1 MPPETTPPDAMSARH
16 VYELLEP
23 KTTLALLAALVLS
36 VLLVGRFAPAKR
48 RRVAG
53 SFFLFA
59 TSVVLGAVSA
69 LLAAAGLWV
78 WADRVHAFA
87 ELFRIFTIISLAARL
102 GFELALPRLS
112 VDLPKI
118 AQDVVVGLVYAL
130 ACLGL
135 FHRLGVNFSGIL
147 ATSAVAT
154 AVVGLSLQPTLGNL
168 VGGVALQMDGSIQV
182 GAWVRLENK
191 LEGRV
196 REIRWR
202 HTLLETR
209 NGDTLIVPN
218 GTLLGQQIL
227 VLGLRDDEPHP
238 HRMWVWF
245 DVDFEHPPERVTQVV
260 AEALCAGP
268 IAGVAAEPRP
278 DCICAGFGQEGHD
291 GLARYAVRY
300 WLVDLARDDP
310 TSSAIYARVHSAL
323 ERAGIPLGVPRQN
336 QYHTKQNE
344 HWEERRAA
352 AETSRRVALLDDLEL
367 FKSMTAAELA
377 QLAPRL
383 RKAPFSAGEV
393 ISRQG
398 AQAHWLY
405 ILTAGTVEVRVSNGE
420 GVEKVVRTLHA
431 PSFFGEM
438 SLMTGEPRAAT
449 VVAKTPVECFRLA
462 PEDFEGLIVARP
474 DMARDISEVL
484 AKRRVELEAVRDDL
498 DEGGR
503 KSLEVVERGR
513 IFHAIRGFFGLDE
526 QA

>member
-1 MPPETTPPDAMSARH
+1 MPPETTPPDATSARH
-16 VYELLEP
+16 VYDLLEP
-23 KTTLALLAALVLS
+23 KISLALLAALVLS

-53 SFFLFA
+53 SFVLFA
-59 TSVVLGAVSA
+59 TSVVLGAGSA

-102 GFELALPRLS
+102 GFELALPRLA

-218 GTLLGQQIL
+218 GALLGQQIL

-278 DCICAGFGQEGHD
+278 DCICVGFGHEGHG
-291 GLARYAVRY
+291 GLARY
-300 WLVDLARDDP
+300 
-310 TSSAIYARVHSAL
+310 TGKSA
-323 ERAGIPLGVPRQN
+323 
-336 QYHTKQNE
+336 
-344 HWEERRAA
+344 
-352 AETSRRVALLDDLEL
+352 
-367 FKSMTAAELA
+367 
-377 QLAPRL
+377 
-383 RKAPFSAGEV
+383 
-393 ISRQG
+393 
-398 AQAHWLY
+398 
-405 ILTAGTVEVRVSNGE
+405 
-420 GVEKVVRTLHA
+420 
-431 PSFFGEM
+431 
-438 SLMTGEPRAAT
+438 
-449 VVAKTPVECFRLA
+449 
-462 PEDFEGLIVARP
+462 ARP
-474 DMARDISEVL
+474 PRPRGAWRCSTISSSSS
-484 AKRRVELEAVRDDL
+484 R
-498 DEGGR
+498 
-503 KSLEVVERGR
+503 
-513 IFHAIRGFFGLDE
+513 
-526 QA
+526 

>member
-1 MPPETTPPDAMSARH
+1 MAPEPSPPGTSPAPLPL
-16 VYELLEP
+16 ELLDP
-23 KTTLALLAALVLS
+23 KITLALFVALVLGG
-36 VLLVGRFAPAKR
+36 LLVGRFAPAKR
-48 RRVAG
+48 RHLLGAFV
-53 SFFLFA
+53 LFA
-59 TSVVLGAVSA
+59 TALALALASA
-69 LLAAAGLWV
+69 GLAAAGLAP
-78 WADRVHAFA
+78 WADRAHAFA
-87 ELFRIFTIISLAARL
+87 ELFRIFCLITLVARV
-102 GFELALPRLS
+102 GFEVALPRLS
-112 VDLPKI
+112 IDLPKI
-118 AQDVVVGLVYAL
+118 AQDVALGLLFGL

-135 FHRLGVNFSGIL
+135 FHRLGVDFTGIV

-154 AVVGLSLQPTLGNL
+154 AVIGLSLQPTLGNL
-168 VGGVALQMDGSIQV
+168 VGGVALQMDGSVQV

-209 NGDTLIVPN
+209 NGDTLVVPN
-218 GTLLGQQIL
+218 AALLGQQIL
-227 VLGLRDDEPHP
+227 VLGLRNDEPHP

-245 DVDFEHPPERVTQVV
+245 DVDFEHPPERVISAV
-260 AEALCAGP
+260 AEALCAAP

-278 DCICAGFGQEGHD
+278 DCICMGFNQEGHD

-310 TSSAIYARVHSAL
+310 TSSAIYARVHATL

-336 QYHTKQNE
+336 QYQVKQNE

-352 AETSRRVALLDDLEL
+352 NETARRVALLDDLEL

-383 RKAPFSAGEV
+383 RKAPFSAGEL

-398 AQAHWLY
+398 AEAHWLY
-405 ILTAGTVEVRVSNGE
+405 ILTEGAVEVRVRTAE
-420 GVEKVVRTLHA
+420 GVEKVVTALRA
-431 PSFFGEM
+431 PAFFGEM
-438 SLMTGEPRAAT
+438 SLMTGERRAAT
-449 VVAKTPVECFRLA
+449 VVAQTPVECFRLA

-474 DMARDISEVL
+474 DMARGISEVL
-484 AKRRVELEAVRDDL
+484 ARRRVELEAVRDDL

-503 KSLEVVERGR
+503 QSLESVERGR
-513 IFHAIRGFFGLDE
+513 IFHAIRGFFGLE
-526 QA
+526 EKA